1 MKKYDGKIIE
11 TIQSHKK
18 IKFDDFGKIY
28 DNNTIEGQLR
38 KLIRCG
44 LVTLNDGW
52 LEAKA

>member
-18 IKFDDFGKIY
+18 ISFDDFCKIY
-28 DNNTIEGQLR
+28 DKDAIEGQLR